1 MVNILL
7 IDQEPLFQQAFSK
20 MITETEDCQLVGIA
34 ENSKEAFEIISRYHP
49 QVIFCDVVLGMENG
63 IAVCSLIK
71 EHFPEIV
78 TYILSNYC
86 NSVSYTH
93 LDVYKRQMLWNTTSV
108 LSLVLDVTMDHS

>member
-71 EHFPEIV
+71 EHFPE
-78 TYILSNYC
+78 T
-86 NSVSYTH
+86 
-93 LDVYKRQMLWNTTSV
+93 RQKADMKEKAAVRKSK
-108 LSLVLDVTMDHS
+108 SMKM

>member
-49 QVIFCDVVLGMENG
+49 QVIFCDVVLGMEMVLQS
-63 IAVCSLIK
+63 AVLLKSTFRKL
-71 EHFPEIV
+71 
-78 TYILSNYC
+78 
-86 NSVSYTH
+86 
-93 LDVYKRQMLWNTTSV
+93 
-108 LSLVLDVTMDHS
+108 